1 MPKVLKHLM
10 QSIQGT
16 NALGYTQG
24 AQPFKVSRVRKH
36 PAQAFIELQ
45 QPVVRIEVTCAQT
58 FQGKE

>member
-10 QSIQGT
+10 QSI
-16 NALGYTQG
+16 QG

-36 PAQAFIELQ
+36 PAQALIELQ

-58 FQGKE
+58 FQEKE